1 MSGYLVLLIA
11 ALVIAA
17 YAAAAETAL
26 VSASRIRM
34 RTSAEAGDRR
44 AAMVAHLQADP
55 NASLSTILTLNNVA
69 VIVASTAAVLY
80 SLEALPHVSQFV
92 VDLVLAF
99 VVLVLC
105 EIAPKSIALRYKERA
120 ALALAPSI
128 RLLTILLRPIV
139 GVLTF
144 LGTLP
149 LRLLGQAQ
157 EVRGPYVTE
166 QELKL
171 LVTVS
176 EQQGVVDE
184 EEREMIHGVLEL
196 ADKMVRE
203 IMVPRVD
210 MASVEANGSIDDVIA
225 VITETGHSR
234 IPIYESS
241 IDNVV
246 GVAYAKD
253 LLRPRERITTLR
265 QIAREPYF
273 VPETKRAAELLHE
286 LQLKKVHIAIVVD
299 EYGGTAGL
307 VTLEDLTEEI
317 VGEIRDEYDIAEQ
330 EEIQFLSDNEALVTA
345 RLSIEDAVELLHLDV
360 DPEELES
367 DSIGGLIY
375 ERLGEIPKPGA
386 VLELGD
392 TRLTVESV
400 RRNSIQ
406 SVRITS
412 PRPFDVERNGRAER
426 DQEVPDVAEP
436 SADEQEAARTE
447 DQQRASRTRATEARV
462 DRPRA
467 S

>member
-1 MSGYLVLLIA
+1 MSGYLFLLIG
-11 ALVIAA
+11 ALLVAA

-26 VSASRIRM
+26 VSASKLRM
-34 RTSAEAGDRR
+34 RTAAEGGDRR
-44 AAMVAHLQADP
+44 AAVVARLQADP

-80 SLEALPHVSQFV
+80 SLEQLSHVSQFV
-92 VDLVLAF
+92 VDLVLSF
-99 VVLVLC
+99 VVLVAC
-105 EIAPKSIALRYKERA
+105 EIAPKSLALRYNERF
-120 ALALAPSI
+120 ALALGPSI
-128 RLLTILLRPIV
+128 RVLTIALRPIV

-149 LRLLGQAQ
+149 LRALGQAQ

-210 MASVEANGSIDDVIA
+210 IATVEAGGSVDDVIA
-225 VITETGHSR
+225 LINETGHSR
-234 IPIYESS
+234 IPVYESS

-246 GVAYAKD
+246 GIVYAKD
-253 LLRPRERITTLR
+253 LLRPRDRNTTLR

-286 LQLKKVHIAIVVD
+286 LQLKKVHIAMVVD

-386 VLELGD
+386 VVQLGD

-400 RRNSIQ
+400 RRNRIQ
-406 SVRITS
+406 AVRIAS

-426 DQEVPDVAEP
+426 DQQVAEVAEQ
-436 SADEQEAARTE
+436 SADEQETARVEERQQAAR
-447 DQQRASRTRATEARV
+447 SRATEARV